1 MKKTIIICFLALLSI
16 NTQAKENTNHNYK
29 IEINSIN
36 EVKNYLMFPNIFK
49 NKYTEEAK
57 VVFTVDNKGNV
68 DLVIAD
74 TDNKALKKSI
84 EEQFLK
90 LKFNN
95 LSNNNTYT
103 INFKFKS
110 FN

>member
-1 MKKTIIICFLALLSI
+1 MKKTIIICILALLSL
-16 NTQAKENTNHNYK
+16 NTQAKENTNHNSK

-36 EVKNYLMFPNIFK
+36 EVKNYLMFPNVF
-49 NKYTEEAK
+49 NNNYSEQAK
-57 VVFTVDNKGNV
+57 VVFTINDKGNV
-68 DLVIAD
+68 DLVLAE
-74 TDNKALKKSI
+74 TDNKILKKSI

-95 LSNNNTYT
+95 LSTNNTYT

>member
-1 MKKTIIICFLALLSI
+1 MKKSAIICLLGLLTF
-16 NTQAKENTNHNYK
+16 NTHAKDKNNNK
-29 IEINSIN
+29 IEINSVN
-36 EVKNYLMFPNIFK
+36 EVKNYLMFPNIF
-49 NKYTEEAK
+49 NNNYTEEAK
-57 VVFTVDNKGNV
+57 VVFTVNDRGNV
-68 DLVIAD
+68 DLVIAN
-74 TDNKALKKSI
+74 TNNKVLKKSI

-95 LSNNNTYT
+95 LSSNNTYN

>member
-1 MKKTIIICFLALLSI
+1 MKKLAIICLLGLLNI
-16 NTQAKENTNHNYK
+16 KTQAKEKTNNNKK
-29 IEINSIN
+29 IEINSIT
-36 EVKNYLMFPNIFK
+36 EVKNYLLFPNIF
-49 NKYTEEAK
+49 NNSYIEEAK
-57 VVFTVDNKGNV
+57 VVFTVNNKGNV

-74 TDNKALKKSI
+74 TNNKTLKKSI

-95 LSNNNTYT
+95 LSSNNTYN